1 MHQSFVTYKSFRWA
15 VWSGVLSVG
24 SIVAYLLNSPRDPP
38 NGGTWLGYTLG
49 TIGALLIVWLMWFGV
64 RKRSFRSGSG
74 SAVGWLSAHVWLGIT
89 LILVATLHCGFQ
101 FGKNVHTVAYVLMCV
116 VVGSGIWGV
125 YTYIRY
131 PDLMAKQRGNLSR
144 DELFAKLREFD
155 SKALS
160 MASQLDV
167 EIHDTVAEAIRRTHV
182 GGGLWTQL
190 RARDESTILIPRRAK
205 SGGITSRMVD
215 NKGQRSLIEMLAE
228 RQAVSTDAAEA
239 ARIQS
244 LLEAVGSKAEL
255 LRKIQR
261 DIQLQGL
268 LQFWLYFHL
277 PLSFALLAALAIH
290 IITVFLYW

>member
-1 MHQSFVTYKSFRWA
+1 MHQSFVNYKGFRWA
-15 VWSGVLSVG
+15 VWSGILSVG
-24 SIVAYLLNSPRDPP
+24 SIIAYLVNSPRDPP

-89 LILVATLHCGFQ
+89 LILVATLHTGFQ

-131 PDLMAKQRGNLSR
+131 PELMAKARGNVSR
-144 DELFAKLREFD
+144 DTLFDQIRECD
-155 SKALS
+155 QKALS
-160 MASQLDV
+160 IASQLDV

-190 RARDESTILIPRRAK
+190 RGADESTLLIPRRAK

-215 NKGQRSLIEMLAE
+215 NRGQRSLIEMLAE

-239 ARIQS
+239 ARVQS

-290 IITVFLYW
+290 IVTVFIYW

>member
-1 MHQSFVTYKSFRWA
+1 MHQSFFNYKGFRWA
-15 VWSGVLSVG
+15 IYAAILSVG
-24 SIVAYLLNSPRDPP
+24 AVIAYVLNSPRDPP

-49 TIGALLIVWLMWFGV
+49 TIAALLILYLMWFGI
-64 RKRSFRSGSG
+64 RKRSFRSNSG
-74 SAVGWLSAHVWLGIT
+74 SAVGWLSAHVWLGLT
-89 LILVATLHCGFQ
+89 VILLATLHSGFQ
-101 FGKNVHTVAYVLMCV
+101 FGKNVHTVAYAVMCL
-116 VVGSGIWGV
+116 VVGSGLWGV

-131 PDLMAKQRGNLSR
+131 PELMARQRGNVSR
-144 DELFAKLREFD
+144 DTLFDQLREFD
-155 SKALS
+155 QKALQI
-160 MASQLDV
+160 ASQLDV

-190 RARDESTILIPRRAK
+190 RARDESTILIPRRTQR
-205 SGGITSRMVD
+205 GPTGRLVD
-215 NKGQRSLIEMLAE
+215 NRGQRSLIEMLAE
-228 RQAVSTDAAEA
+228 CQAASTDAAEA

-277 PLSFALLAALAIH
+277 PLSFALLAALTIH
-290 IITVFLYW
+290 IVTVFLYW